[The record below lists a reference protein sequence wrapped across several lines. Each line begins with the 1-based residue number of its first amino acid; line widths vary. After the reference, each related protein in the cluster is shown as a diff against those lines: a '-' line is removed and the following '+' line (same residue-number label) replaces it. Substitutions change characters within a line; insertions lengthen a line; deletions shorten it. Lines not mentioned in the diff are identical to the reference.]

1 MKYKFLSL
9 AAFFLLVV
17 TSCTQEESFEENR
30 ITRVSAELPD
40 FIEEN
45 GTRSQINVSASDGI
59 SYSWAIGDVLGIFP
73 DEGDQV
79 SFRLTESSLSA
90 DGKNATFDG
99 GAWALKNGHTYYSY
113 FPFSYENFTES
124 SSLAAIPVD
133 YTGQSISSWGDT
145 KNAGKYDFCA
155 AGGTSSTS
163 GALSFQFQ
171 RLGALL
177 RVKLTL
183 PATSTY
189 QKLTLSTDAD
199 VIPVKGKVDLSA
211 STIAYISQTYAS
223 EISVNLNN
231 ISGTKDQVAYVYL
244 MLPPMTLLTQN
255 KLLTATLFYN
265 SGNSSSYDLC
275 KAGNTTPHTPDFKA
289 NTIYKR
295 DAVPQ
300 GINPGGEMSGGG
312 EEEAGNT
319 LNGHEY
325 VDLGLP
331 SGTLWATCNVGA
343 SSPEDYGDYY
353 EWGETETKSTNDR
366 WSTYKW
372 YNGSSNTL
380 TKYNTSSYLGT
391 VDNKK
396 VLDPEDDVAHVKWG
410 GSWRMPTDAELTELR
425 EKCTWTWTTQNGKN
439 GYKVTSKSNGNYI
452 FLPAAGCRVDSS
464 LYDAG
469 TYGYYWSASLDESY
483 PGYAWD
489 MCFDS
494 GDVGGDFNNFRFY
507 GQSVRPVYVEP
518 KETHEYVDLG
528 LPSGTKWATCNVGAS
543 SPEDYGDYY
552 AWGETETK
560 STYDWSTYKWCNG
573 SSTTLTKYNTDSYW
587 GTVDNKTVLDPEDD
601 VAHVKWGGDWR
612 MPTEAEQDELRAKC
626 TWTWTTQNGKEG
638 YKVTSKSNGKSIFLP
653 AAGRFDISLINAGSY
668 GAYWS
673 SSLDNSA
680 VRACGVKLEP
690 SSVGWYNFG
699 RILGLSVRPVCP

>member
-40 FIEEN
+40 FMEEN

-73 DEGDQV
+73 DVGDQV

-113 FPFSYENFTES
+113 FPFSYENFAES

-163 GALSFQFQ
+163 GALSFLFQ

-183 PATSTY
+183 PANATY

-211 STIAYISQTYAS
+211 STIAYIPQTYAS

-265 SGNSSSYDLC
+265 SANSSSYDLC

-300 GINPGGEMSGGG
+300 GINPGGEMIGGD
-312 EEEAGNT
+312 EEEDGNT

-331 SGTLWATCNVGA
+331 SGTLWATCNVDA
-343 SSPEDYGDYY
+343 SAPEEYGGCYA
-353 EWGETETKSTNDR
+353 WGETATKSTYV

-372 YNGSSNTL
+372 CNGSSSTL
-380 TKYNTSSYLGT
+380 TKYCTSSSYGT
-391 VDNKK
+391 VDNKT
-396 VLDPEDDVAHVKWG
+396 VLEPEDDVAHVKWG
-410 GSWRMPTDAELTELR
+410 GNWRMPTDAELTELR
-425 EKCTWTWTTQNGKN
+425 ENCTWTWMTQNGKN
-439 GYKVTSKSNGNYI
+439 GYKVTSKSNGNSL
-452 FLPAAGCRVDSS
+452 FLPAAGSRDNS
-464 LYDAG
+464 LLSDDG
-469 TYGYYWSASLDESY
+469 TCGYYRSASLNESCPY
-483 PGYAWD
+483 LAGNVS
-489 MCFDS
+489 FS
-494 GDVGGDFNNFRFY
+494 SSDVVRNIYSRCCGL
-507 GQSVRPVYVEP
+507 SVRPVYVEP

-543 SPEDYGDYY
+543 APEDYGDYY

-560 STYDWSTYKWCNG
+560 STYDWSTYKWCKG
-573 SSTTLTKYNTDSYW
+573 SYDTMTKYCAISSF
-587 GTVDNKTVLDPEDD
+587 GTVDNKTVLEPEDD
-601 VAHVKWGGDWR
+601 VAHVKWGGNWR
-612 MPTEAEQDELRAKC
+612 MPTDAELTELRENC
-626 TWTWTTQNGKEG
+626 TWTWTTQNGKNG
-638 YKVTSKSNGKSIFLP
+638 YKVTSNKNGNSIFLP
-653 AAGRFDISLINAGSY
+653 AGGSRNGSSLNNAGTYSY
-668 GAYWS
+668 YWS
-673 SSLDNSA
+673 ASRSESSPDNA
-680 VRACGVKLEP
+680 WGVSFRS
-690 SSVGWYNFG
+690 SSVYRGHYNRYYG
-699 RILGLSVRPVCP
+699 RSVRPVCP